1 MTEVNYLESL
11 NPLQYES
18 VCSTEGPNLIIA
30 RLELEKRK
38 YLPRELLAIIDN
50 NLAFPSQILCILL
63 TRLQEKCLSVFK
75 N

>member
-30 RLELEKRK
+30 IIRFGPSVLQTDSYCSGLRLSR
-38 YLPRELLAIIDN
+38 
-50 NLAFPSQILCILL
+50 
-63 TRLQEKCLSVFK
+63 
-75 N
+75 

>member
-30 RLELEKRK
+30 GAGVVFSF
-38 YLPRELLAIIDN
+38 LLSFNISSQN
-50 NLAFPSQILCILL
+50 SVTRNTLVMWPSIL
-63 TRLQEKCLSVFK
+63 TVR
-75 N
+75 